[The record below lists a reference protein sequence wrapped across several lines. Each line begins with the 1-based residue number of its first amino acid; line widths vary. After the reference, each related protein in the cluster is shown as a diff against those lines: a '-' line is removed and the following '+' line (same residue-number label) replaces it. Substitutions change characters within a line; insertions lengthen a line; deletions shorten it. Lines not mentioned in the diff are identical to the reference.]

1 MENIMT
7 VKVKFSDKYHAK
19 RKRISSLPKLMER
32 AVSGLTKKDLIGIN
46 KIFHDG
52 IKNNTLR
59 LEKLAEITINSK
71 RKKGFSKPT
80 VPLYGKGDDA
90 EKRSYANMMNITKQ
104 GDSWVLKPSTRMHWS
119 GKIKL
124 SDLFKIHEYGAI
136 VRQTRGET
144 EVLIRIPPR
153 PALLLSYRRYLINK
167 RKDKKE
173 QSREV
178 RQAMTDYINNA
189 SDKKLK
195 GFGKFVDKVLDNE

>member
-7 VKVKFSDKYHAK
+7 VKVTFSDKYHAK

-80 VPLYGKGDDA
+80 APLYGKGDDA